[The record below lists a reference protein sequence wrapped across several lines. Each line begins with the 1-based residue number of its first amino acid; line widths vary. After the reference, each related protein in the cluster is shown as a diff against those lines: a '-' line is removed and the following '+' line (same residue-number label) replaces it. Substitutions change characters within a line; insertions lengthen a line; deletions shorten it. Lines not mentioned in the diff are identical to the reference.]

1 MRLVAGVVL
10 VLIVDYSG
18 KCLSE
23 NYSVLSIS

>member
-10 VLIVDYSG
+10 VLIVDYAG
-18 KCLSE
+18 KYLSE